1 MTLSVE
7 NPFANFGTIVSG
19 VQFIGRKERLRDIEQ
34 RVISPIDG
42 GNLAIIGNPRI
53 GKSSLAYHA
62 IMDRKNELLHK
73 SILPIWIN
81 LATHETPIEFFRA
94 LARSSRDILDDLDK
108 LKSPLREAATD
119 ALQPHITWQE
129 TTQYTQRFFELI
141 RREGMRILFV
151 LDEFDHARNL
161 FRGHVTSFQGLR
173 ELSYRPEWRVT
184 FITISRR
191 SIRDIETQT
200 QAISTLDGI
209 FDKLYLSTFNSEDL
223 QEYVQRLTNTGIV
236 IDTQIVERISFYAG
250 GHPYLLAMLGYDM
263 IENFR
268 KQQTIDIE
276 MAAHQR
282 NEALISFY
290 DQLIAPLHEGFHLDK
305 LLQVLFGPN
314 VGIKQTEINE
324 FLHYGLIKKGIDG
337 VYLAFSQHFQSYLSL
352 IDREVELW
360 SIWREAEKA
369 LRLVIAQTLQQ
380 KYGDSWFDQLDKL
393 YPRFALDENNK
404 NLFQRCRENQQKD
417 IQNWGDRAS
426 TNLLDYTYSKE
437 LFDIISKEWSNASF
451 KTIFGKDANYW
462 QQRGQLLGK
471 VRNPLAHNRDEAISD
486 HERHIAEGYCKEI
499 LETLRRYRET
509 TA

>member
-1 MTLSVE
+1 MSLSVE
-7 NPFANFGTIVSG
+7 NPFASFGTIVSG
-19 VQFIGRKERLRDIEQ
+19 TQFIGRKERLRDIEQ
-34 RVISPIDG
+34 RVISPTDG

-62 IMDRKNELLHK
+62 IMERKKELLQK

-81 LATHETPIEFFRA
+81 LATYETPIEFFRA
-94 LARSSRDILDDLDK
+94 LARASRDILDDLDK
-108 LKSPLREAATD
+108 LRSPLREAAAD
-119 ALQPHITWQE
+119 ALQGNITWQE

-141 RREGMRILFV
+141 RREGMRILVV

-161 FRGHVTSFQGLR
+161 FKGHVAGFQGLR

-200 QAISTLDGI
+200 RAISTLDGI

-223 QEYVQRLTNTGIV
+223 DEYFQRLTDTGFL
-236 IDTQIVERISFYAG
+236 IDESIVEKMSFYAG

-268 KQQTIDIE
+268 KQQTLDIE
-276 MAAHQR
+276 MVTHQR
-282 NEALISFY
+282 NEALIGFY
-290 DQLIAPLHEGFHLDK
+290 EQLIALLREDSHLDK
-305 LLQVLFGPN
+305 LLQIVFGP
-314 VGIKQTEINE
+314 GIDIKQADINE

-337 VYLAFSQHFQSYLSL
+337 VYLAYSKHFQSYLSL
-352 IDREVELW
+352 IDRGVELW
-360 SIWREAEKA
+360 SIWRETEKA
-369 LRLVIAQTLQQ
+369 LRVIIAQTLLQ
-380 KYGDSWFDQLDKL
+380 KYGDDWFAKLEKL
-393 YPRFALDENNK
+393 YPRFSFDDNNK
-404 NLFQRCRENQQKD
+404 NLFQRCREAQQKD
-417 IQNWGDRAS
+417 IQNWGNRAS

-437 LFDIISKEWSNASF
+437 LFDIITKEWNNASF
-451 KTIFGKDANYW
+451 KLIFGKDTGYW

-471 VRNPLAHNRDEAISD
+471 VRNPLAHNRDEAISE

-499 LETLRRYRET
+499 LETLRQYRDR
-509 TA
+509 